1 MRISRDSVP
10 VHSADELLSVAAHE
24 VYLSIVRSGGR
35 ANTAEHQAA
44 EKQIQELL
52 DFGLLIHDTDDPSGV
67 VAVDPRA
74 LSISLNSAWQREAA
88 HLLQRSAA
96 LTAGLRDLGDAFS
109 ELNGGGE
116 AGGKIEYVH
125 GFTAID
131 QRLGMLVENC
141 SHELLTAQPGGGRSA
156 ETLRAVIDRDL
167 GVLQRGGITRSI
179 YQPSARYSSPT
190 LDYVETM
197 TAAGSQIRTLG
208 EPFSILIIA
217 DRKTAVI
224 PGSEDMKQAA
234 FIKDQA
240 VVSYLLQ
247 VFESLWERAIPFH
260 ASREVP
266 PQVLSSLRRQ
276 IIRSMAQGVGHRVIA
291 RNLGLSERT
300 LARHI
305 AEMREDYGVDTLFQ
319 LGWKLAQE
327 PEQVIADELPTEPAT
342 AED

>member
-1 MRISRDSVP
+1 MRITRDSGAG
-10 VHSADELLSVAAHE
+10 HSADELLSAGARE

-35 ANTAEHQAA
+35 AKTREHQAA

-52 DFGLLIHDTDDPSGV
+52 DFGLLIHDTDDHSDV

-74 LSISLNSAWQREAA
+74 LSISLSSSWQREAA
-88 HLLQRSAA
+88 QLLHRSVA
-96 LTAGLRDLGDAFS
+96 LSADLRDLGDAFS
-109 ELNGGGE
+109 ELSGQTE
-116 AGGKIEYVH
+116 ASSKIEYVH
-125 GFTAID
+125 GYQSIN
-131 QRLGMLVENC
+131 QRLAMLVDSC
-141 SHELLTAQPGGGRSA
+141 THELMTAQPGGGRSA
-156 ETLRAVIDRDL
+156 EALRSAFDRDR
-167 GVLQRGGITRSI
+167 GVLRRGGTTRSI

-190 LDYVETM
+190 LEYVETM

-208 EPFSILIIA
+208 EPFSIMIIA

-224 PGSEDMKQAA
+224 PGSEDMTQAA
-234 FIKDQA
+234 FVKDHA
-240 VVSYLLQ
+240 VVAYLIQL
-247 VFESLWERAIPFH
+247 FESLWERAIPFH
-260 ASREVP
+260 ANREIP

-276 IIRSMAQGVGHRVIA
+276 IVRFMAQGIGHRVIA

-327 PEQVIADELPTEPAT
+327 PDQSIISASEELS
-342 AED
+342 AEA